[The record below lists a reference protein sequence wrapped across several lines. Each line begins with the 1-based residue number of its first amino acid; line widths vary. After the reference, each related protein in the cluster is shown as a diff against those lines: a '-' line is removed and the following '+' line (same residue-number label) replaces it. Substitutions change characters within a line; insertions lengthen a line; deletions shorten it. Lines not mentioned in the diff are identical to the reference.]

1 MIKYFV
7 QHHNKFESKQ
17 PNQTIRRSWRN
28 NGKNRC
34 TLLEYIKIV
43 NCKINEFFYV
53 LKNVN
58 TKSLI
63 KFQSTAYLEK

>member
-34 TLLEYIKIV
+34 TLLEYIKI
-43 NCKINEFFYV
+43 NEFFYV